1 MNVFNLKAYM
11 QALETLAILA
21 LFFLV
26 LTAVTHVF
34 VFIYISIGLL
44 VIGLFIRP
52 LAGKITQG
60 WLAVAKMIG
69 AFNSRIILT
78 LVFYLVLTPIAVIF
92 RFFNKDALG
101 VVRVKSAASCFS
113 VRDHTFTK
121 EDLENMW

>member
-1 MNVFNLKAYM
+1 M
-11 QALETLAILA
+11 QELETLAILA

-26 LTAVTHVF
+26 LTVVTHVF

-52 LAGKITQG
+52 LAGKLTQG
-60 WLAVAKMIG
+60 WLAIAEIIG

-78 LVFYLVLTPIAVIF
+78 LVFYLVLTPLAVTF
-92 RFFNKDALG
+92 RFFNKNALG
-101 VVRVKSAASCFS
+101 VVRSKGSVSCFS

-121 EDLENMW
+121 KDLEKLW